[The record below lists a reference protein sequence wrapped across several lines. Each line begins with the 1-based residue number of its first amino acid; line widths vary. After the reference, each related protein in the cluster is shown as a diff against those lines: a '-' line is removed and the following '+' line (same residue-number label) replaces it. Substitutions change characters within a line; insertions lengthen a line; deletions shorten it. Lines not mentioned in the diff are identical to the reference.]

1 MKKKLERSH
10 KILKQT
16 LKKTVAWKFRRHLQF
31 LTQFMG
37 SLETFSNPQ
46 DGSGVSQR
54 KKNSTQTEAADRCKA
69 LQQCL
74 LKKSRSLC
82 VVIQRT
88 RDRKVSW
95 HQVSIFLAKVRR
107 ARWDKYSLLFQTC
120 RAAWW
125 IQLHCIQ
132 LSVTMTVICCTL
144 LTHDICRLAAR
155 FFFLPARTGCSH
167 DGRMWCALVTSCQ
180 LSPSQSWT
188 SLWECCCAYV
198 IFKKKLGFSI
208 HR

>member
-1 MKKKLERSH
+1 MKKH

-37 SLETFSNPQ
+37 SLGTFCNPQ
-46 DGSGVSQR
+46 DCSGVSQR
-54 KKNSTQTEAADRCKA
+54 KKNPTETEAANRCKA

-74 LKKSRSLC
+74 FLKKVEEACVSSSRGLGIAKW
-82 VVIQRT
+82 VDIRFQF
-88 RDRKVSW
+88 
-95 HQVSIFLAKVRR
+95 FLAKVRR
-107 ARWDKYSLLFQTC
+107 AQWHKHSLLFQTC

-125 IQLHCIQ
+125 IQRHCIQ
-132 LSVTMTVICCTL
+132 SSVTMTVICCTL
-144 LTHDICRLAAR
+144 LTHDIWRLAAR
-155 FFFLPARTGCSH
+155 FFFFFLPARTGCSH

-180 LSPSQSWT
+180 PSPSQSWT

-198 IFKKKLGFSI
+198 IFKKKKKN
-208 HR
+208 